1 MENNISSRP
10 SPIRQVFFPVLA
22 AIIWGTAFV
31 SQSIVSEYIGPFTFN
46 TLRSI
51 VASVVLCVVL
61 LIFHAVD
68 RAKARSLSS
77 DMAASRPKTNKKML
91 IIGGLCCGTALTLA
105 SNLQQFGI
113 SADTDAGKAGFIT
126 ALYIVL
132 VPIMGLCLG
141 KKVTPWIVASVGLA
155 AIGLY
160 FLCVDGSFTL
170 AKGDIFL
177 IICAFCFSIHILLID
192 YFTAYVD
199 GVALSCGQ
207 FMVMTVLSGIF
218 MLIFEHKLTWDML
231 SPCIGQ
237 VLYVGVFSSGVAY
250 TLQILAQKGSNP
262 TVVSLL
268 LSLESVFATVAGAI
282 ILHETMNGREY
293 IGCAIMLLAV
303 ILAQLP
309 SPTKKNKKSLG
320 QL

>member
-10 SPIRQVFFPVLA
+10 SPIRQVLLPILA
-22 AIIWGTAFV
+22 AVIWGTAFV

-51 VASVVLCVVL
+51 VASVVLCAVL
-61 LIFHAVD
+61 LIFRTVE
-68 RAKARSLSS
+68 RARSVSN
-77 DMAASRPKTNKKML
+77 DTPRPKANKKML
-91 IIGGLCCGTALTLA
+91 VLGALCCGTALTLA

-141 KKVTPWIVASVGLA
+141 KKVTPWVLISVALA
-155 AIGLY
+155 AVGLY
-160 FLCVDGSFTL
+160 FLCIDGSFIL
-170 AKGDIFL
+170 ARGDIFL
-177 IICAFCFSIHILLID
+177 IVCAFCFSIHILLID
-192 YFTAYVD
+192 YFTVYVD

-218 MLIFEHKLTWDML
+218 MLIFEHRLTWDML
-231 SPCIGQ
+231 SPCLGQ
-237 VLYVGVFSSGVAY
+237 VLYVGIFSSGVAY

-282 ILHETMNGREY
+282 ILNETMSGREY
-293 IGCAIMLLAV
+293 IGCAVMLLAV
-303 ILAQLP
+303 MLAQIP
-309 SPTKKNKKSLG
+309 SKKNK
-320 QL
+320 

>member
-1 MENNISSRP
+1 MIMKNNISSRP
-10 SPIRQVFFPVLA
+10 SPIRQVFLPVLA
-22 AIIWGTAFV
+22 AVIWGTAFV

-61 LIFHAVD
+61 LIFRAVE
-68 RAKARSLSS
+68 RAKLVANGSP
-77 DMAASRPKTNKKML
+77 RPKANKKML
-91 IIGGLCCGTALTLA
+91 VIGALCCGTALTLA

-132 VPIMGLCLG
+132 VPIMGLMVG

-155 AIGLY
+155 AVGLY
-160 FLCVDGSFTL
+160 FLCIDGSFTL

-177 IICAFCFSIHILLID
+177 IVCAVCFSIHILLID
-192 YFTAYVD
+192 YFTAFVD

-207 FMVMTVLSGIF
+207 FTVMTVLSGIF
-218 MLIFEHKLTWDML
+218 MLIFERKLTWDML
-231 SPCIGQ
+231 SPCLGQ
-237 VLYVGVFSSGVAY
+237 VLYVGIFSSGVAY

-282 ILHETMNGREY
+282 ILNETMSGREY
-293 IGCAIMLLAV
+293 IGCAVMLLAV
-303 ILAQLP
+303 MLAQIP
-309 SPTKKNKKSLG
+309 GKKK
-320 QL
+320 Q